1 MPTRTSRIASSS
13 AETFGTGAYTS
24 ASFTPNNNS
33 LLVAIGFAIE
43 ETDTGL
49 EGTSLTITD
58 SAGLTWTSRAATTT
72 SPAWS
77 YGIRIWTAPVTTGT
91 SMTVSLDA
99 GAFNVHQYRLVVVD
113 YTSYDTGTPVGAT
126 AIGSDADGDGA
137 ASITLSASPL
147 SDAEVIAACLTGVNA
162 GSGSVTPGTG
172 WTEIDDSATANW
184 TVYQV
189 QTRTSSTSTSVDWND
204 VLASGTPFGG
214 ATLAA
219 IEIRHVPAAGGQ
231 PPRSGHQYTLRRAA

>member
-33 LLVAIGFAIE
+33 LLVAIGFAME

-99 GAFNVHQYRLVVVD
+99 GAFNVHQYRLIVVD
-113 YTSYDTGTPVGAT
+113 YTSYDTGTPVGGT
-126 AIGSDADGDGA
+126 VVGSDADGDGA
-137 ASITLSASPL
+137 AAITLSSAPASA
-147 SDAEVIAACLTGVNA
+147 SEVIAACLTGVFT

-184 TVYQV
+184 VVYQT
-189 QTRTSSTSTSVDWND
+189 QIRTGSTSDSVDWND
-204 VLASGTPFGG
+204 VLASGTGFGG
-214 ATLAA
+214 STLAA
-219 IEIRHVPAAGGQ
+219 VEIRHVAASGGQ
-231 PPRSGHQYTLRRAA
+231 PPRSGHQFRFRRAA